1 MTQKPVLF
9 TGQNVVNFLILLA
22 ILVGAVWF
30 TVSPDQ
36 YWIAVVATG
45 VALLLGIMVV
55 IPIGGA
61 DMPVVISLL
70 NSYSGLAACSAG
82 FVIRNNLLIITGALV
97 GASGIILT
105 SIMCKAMNRSLTN
118 VLFSGFGSG
127 GGSTSGAA
135 IDGEAKPMQSS
146 DALLHP
152 GGGQLGGGHSRLR
165 HGGGARRS
173 TRCASSARSWKATAP
188 R

>member
-1 MTQKPVLF
+1 MPFKFTADIGGGFSAATIYLAILIGGITFTGSIIAWGKLSGAVTQKPVLF

-105 SIMCKAMNRSLTN
+105 SIMCKAMNRSLDQRA
-118 VLFSGFGSG
+118 VQRLRIAA
-127 GGSTSGAA
+127 GGSTSG
-135 IDGEAKPMQSS
+135 
-146 DALLHP
+146 
-152 GGGQLGGGHSRLR
+152 RR
-165 HGGGARRS
+165 HRR
-173 TRCASSARSWKATAP
+173 
-188 R
+188 